1 MKRILFVANAGSVH
15 TARWVDYFVERGYD
29 VHLATFGQANVTRC
43 TQVHVLSLR
52 EPNRGGGNYRYL
64 LATGRLA
71 ALLAAIR
78 PDAVNA
84 HYSYSFGLVAALALV
99 RSGIRTAF
107 SVVCHGSDV
116 LAPPNR
122 LLFDR
127 VNRFVLSRADRCFAV
142 SDEIGDALADRL
154 KIAPP
159 KIVVGQYGLELSR
172 DSTTEKREV
181 DVVSIRAWHPNSRIE
196 MLLEGVAKTGDI
208 SAVFVLPG
216 ISEERLASLQR
227 QYARIEFHA
236 HLPHEAIRRLLRK
249 SRVYVS
255 ATRSDGTSLSL
266 LEAMDAGCIP
276 VVSNIVANRSWILDG
291 INGYLFSHGDAF
303 VRKLRTALSADADA
317 VESMRGISRRILS
330 DKADYRTQM
339 RKIESQLFD
348 KDDR

>member
-1 MKRILFVANAGSVH
+1 MKRIVFVANAGSVH
-15 TARWVDYFVERGYD
+15 TARWVDYFIERGYD
-29 VHLATFGQANVTRC
+29 VHVVTFGQTNVTRC
-43 TQVHVLSLR
+43 TQVHSLSSR
-52 EPNRGGGNYRYL
+52 EPNRRGGNYRYL

-71 ALLAAIR
+71 ALLKALR

-84 HYSYSFGLVAALALV
+84 HYSYSFGLISTLALA
-99 RSGIRTAF
+99 RAGIRTVF

-142 SDEIGDALADRL
+142 SDEIGDALIDRL
-154 KIAPP
+154 KIAPS

-172 DSTTEKREV
+172 DPTMEKREI
-181 DVVSIRAWHPNSRIE
+181 DVVSIRAWHPNSRIQ
-196 MLLEGVAKTGDI
+196 LLLDGVAEIGDI

-216 ISEERLASLQR
+216 VSETRLASLRR
-227 QYARIEFHA
+227 QYAHIEFHA
-236 HLPHEAIRRLLRK
+236 HLPHEAIRRLLRR
-249 SRVYVS
+249 SRVYIS

-291 INGYLFSHGDAF
+291 INGYLFRHGDAF
-303 VRKLRTALSADADA
+303 VQKLRTALAADDTA
-317 VESMRGISRRILS
+317 VETIRTLNRRLLS

-348 KDDR
+348 KDNR